1 MTISSIGNASGPLH
15 AASASRLMTKHSR
28 IEIRKIAVKTQHDDL
43 GFKLPSANSR
53 VLPRHL
59 LLVVWQRKVL
69 VILGVA
75 TGLALAALYYAQ
87 ATPIY
92 QSNAQVLVVKKI
104 SNTVPVTGGDPRMTV
119 MEDYLGTH
127 LVLLKSPLIADMAV
141 KKRELNKLPSLA
153 NVSDPVGVITGSLGV
168 NREKDVSSGGPN
180 NIINMS
186 YRCTVPEDCGK
197 ILEAIIE
204 SYKDFLDEKYRGFS
218 EETLNLITR
227 GRDALQTDLRE
238 KNKSYKEFRENSP
251 LIWKGKE
258 GLTVQQARVSEIE
271 ARRSILLIKQAELGD
286 RLKLFE
292 KAIAEGRPRA
302 ELMAL
307 AGPYLD
313 ALDKAAQQPG
323 SLDMQLVPLL
333 LQEQQLSEA
342 FGPGHPDVVA
352 TRKKIAFVRE
362 MMQKAAKPPEKED
375 APVDVVE
382 RYRSRLRYE
391 LQSTE
396 SENGSLKVLL
406 DAELKEARRLANY
419 EIQDETYRR
428 EIMKSE
434 QLCDSIINRL
444 KEINLIRDAG
454 GFDASSI
461 SRIGPGYKVAPS
473 LFQVSCGGLVI
484 GLLCGVSLA
493 YLAEL
498 SDKGFRGADEIRN
511 RLGLPVVGHIPLLQA
526 DPASQQKLKA
536 GEITLDPYLC
546 MQFRPNSIGAEAYR
560 AVRTALYFSTN
571 SGSHRLIQV
580 TSPDIG
586 DGKSTLI
593 SNLGICIA
601 QSGKRTIIIDADL
614 RRPRIHKMFGLTA
627 TSGLASAISGQVT
640 WRDAVQPTSIAGLS
654 ILPCGPLPQNP
665 SELLTSPRLLEVLT
679 EIKADYDFVLVDTPP
694 LLAVTDPCVV
704 APRVDCVLLILRLS
718 KQSGPHAERA
728 REILGSLGVK
738 VLGVVVNGVTRR
750 SGSGTYGGE
759 HYDYSYTQN
768 EYTSKPDVDRDSYY
782 DETNGESNG
791 TPGSAKSTR
800 PHTANNRGV
809 LSWFQ
814 SLWM

>member
-1 MTISSIGNASGPLH
+1 MTLHSSH
-15 AASASRLMTKHSR
+15 
-28 IEIRKIAVKTQHDDL
+28 EIRKIAVKTQHDDL

-69 VILGVA
+69 VILGVV
-75 TGLALAALYYAQ
+75 TGLALAILYYAQ

-104 SNTVPVTGGDPRMTV
+104 SNAAGPVSGGDPRMTV

-127 LVLLKSPLIADMAV
+127 LVLLKSPLIAERAV
-141 KKRELNKLPSLA
+141 EKLKKLDRFNKLPSLA
-153 NVSDPVGVITGSLGV
+153 AATDPVGAIVGSLGV

-186 YRCTVPEDCGK
+186 YRSTVPEDCGI
-197 ILEAIIE
+197 ILAAIIE
-204 SYKDFLDEKYRGFS
+204 SYKDFLDEKYLGFS
-218 EETLNLITR
+218 VETVNLITHA
-227 GRDALQTDLRE
+227 RDVLLKDLSE

-271 ARRSILLIKQAELGD
+271 ARRSTLLIKQAELGD

-313 ALDKAAQQPG
+313 ALDKAAAQQPG

-382 RYRSRLRYE
+382 RYRSRLRHE
-391 LQSTE
+391 LQNAE
-396 SENGSLKVLL
+396 SENNSLKVLL

-434 QLCDSIINRL
+434 QLCDTVINRL
-444 KEINLIRDAG
+444 KEINLVRDAG

-473 LFQVSCGGLVI
+473 LFQVIFVGLAI

-511 RLGLPVVGHIPLLQA
+511 RLGLPVIGHIPLLQA
-526 DPASQQKLKA
+526 DSAAQQKLKS
-536 GEITLDPYLC
+536 GESSLDPYLC

-571 SGSHRLIQV
+571 SGGHRLIQV

-593 SNLGICIA
+593 GNLGICIA

-627 TSGLASAISGQVT
+627 TSGLANAISGQVA
-640 WRDAVQPTSIAGLS
+640 WRDAVQATSVAGLS
-654 ILPCGPLPQNP
+654 VLPCGPLPQNP

-728 REILGSLGVK
+728 REILASLGIK

-750 SGSGTYGGE
+750 NGSGTYGGE
-759 HYDYSYTQN
+759 HYDYNYTQN
-768 EYTSKPDVDRDSYY
+768 EYTSQPDMDKDSYY
-782 DETNGESNG
+782 DEANGWSNG
-791 TPGSAKSTR
+791 AASSAKSAV
-800 PHTANNRGV
+800 PHTRSNRGV
-809 LSWFQ
+809 LSWFH
-814 SLWM
+814 SLWI